1 MNIMMFSEDA
11 SASIIQNLDPN
22 KAHGHDKTSIRMLKV
37 YGKTICKSLE
47 CIFREYLNNELH
59 PSE

>member
-37 YGKTICKSLE
+37 YGKTSCKSLE

>member
-11 SASIIQNLDPN
+11 IASIIQNLDPN

-37 YGKTICKSLE
+37 YCKTNCN
-47 CIFREYLNNELH
+47 Y
-59 PSE
+59 